1 MTNLQKLKENRKKIQ
16 NATQNIRSFV
26 ENIIDEASFVETDA
40 FLSSNSFF
48 DGVEALGEGVLT
60 GTASIGGR
68 SVAVIAENSD
78 VLGGSMSRAHA
89 DKILKLIGIAI
100 ERNLPVIS
108 VLDSTGARIA
118 EGVSVLEGYADV
130 ISAAMDLN
138 RCVPHIAVI
147 KGNAVGLNGIF
158 AETADFVFMS
168 NDGVISLNPPKSVI
182 SRANEN
188 ASATEL
194 LGSSALSENGL
205 AVTATYDDYE
215 ELRRKMSFLLDYF
228 TTVIVENNDSP
239 NRTLAALNKN
249 HPVDTVLNTLVDK
262 GSVVEFYSGYE
273 KGVFTGLA
281 TINGVVAGVVA
292 TNYNGESEKISV
304 NQVKKLTK
312 FIKLT
317 SSFEIPLVTI
327 LDSEGFDS
335 CLKCEQ
341 KGIVNEIA
349 ELIRAVNDDDN
360 HKICVI
366 TGKAVGAAYVALASK
381 GMGFHTFA
389 LPDAYVSPVTSCMA
403 VDVLE
408 DSKEYASASDPI
420 KLKEKLVK
428 KYEEDFAN
436 PFIALKEG
444 YVDDVIEPA
453 LVRPYVANVLLTMF
467 EEK

>member
-40 FLSSNSFF
+40 FFSSKSFF

-68 SVAVIAENSD
+68 SVAIIAENSD

-100 ERNLPVIS
+100 DRNLPVIS
-108 VLDSTGARIA
+108 ISDSTGARIA

-138 RCVPHIAVI
+138 RYVPHIAII
-147 KGNAVGLNGIF
+147 KGNAVGLGAIF
-158 AETADFVFMS
+158 AETADFAFMS
-168 NDGVISLNPPKSVI
+168 KDGVVSLNPPKCVI
-182 SRANEN
+182 SGANEN
-188 ASATEL
+188 LPAPEL
-194 LGSSALSENGL
+194 LGSAALSENGL
-205 AVTATYDDYE
+205 AVTATYEDFE
-215 ELRRKMSFLLDYF
+215 QLRRKTVFLLDYF
-228 TTVIVENNDSP
+228 TTIIVENNDSP
-239 NRTLAALNKN
+239 NRTLASLNKN
-249 HPVDTVLNTLVDK
+249 HPVNAVVETLVDK
-262 GSVVEFYSGYE
+262 GSVVEFYPNYE

-281 TINGVVAGVVA
+281 TINGVVSGIVA
-292 TNYNGESEKISV
+292 TNYNGESERISK
-304 NQVKKLTK
+304 NQVGKITK
-312 FIKLT
+312 FVKLI
-317 SSFEIPLVTI
+317 SSFEIPLVTV
-327 LDSEGFDS
+327 LDAEGFDT

-341 KGIVNEIA
+341 KGVVNEVL
-349 ELIRAVNDDDN
+349 ELIRAINDDDN
-360 HKICVI
+360 HKIAII

-389 LPDAYVSPVTSCMA
+389 FPDAYVSPVTSSVA

-408 DSKEYASASDPI
+408 DSKEYATASDPI
-420 KLKEKLVK
+420 ELKEKLIK

-453 LVRPYVANVLLTMF
+453 LVRPYVSNVLLTIF

>member
-40 FLSSNSFF
+40 FLSSKSFF

-60 GTASIGGR
+60 GTASVGGR
-68 SVAVIAENSD
+68 SVAIIAENSD

-100 ERNLPVIS
+100 DRNLPVIS
-108 VLDSTGARIA
+108 ISDSTGARIA

-138 RCVPHIAVI
+138 RYVPHIAII
-147 KGNAVGLNGIF
+147 KGNAVGLGAIF

-168 NDGVISLNPPKSVI
+168 KDGVVSINPPKCVLSG
-182 SRANEN
+182 ANEN
-188 ASATEL
+188 LPAQEL
-194 LGSSALSENGL
+194 LGSAALSENGL
-205 AVTATYDDYE
+205 AVTATYEDFE
-215 ELRRKMSFLLDYF
+215 QLRRKTAFLLDYF
-228 TTVIVENNDSP
+228 TTIIVENNDSP

-249 HPVDTVLNTLVDK
+249 HPVNAVVETLVDK
-262 GSVVEFYSGYE
+262 GSVVEFYPNYE

-281 TINGVVAGVVA
+281 TINGVVSGIVA
-292 TNYNGESEKISV
+292 TNYNGESERISK
-304 NQVKKLTK
+304 NQVGKITK
-312 FIKLT
+312 FVKLI
-317 SSFEIPLVTI
+317 SSFEIPLVTV
-327 LDSEGFDS
+327 LDAEGFNT

-341 KGIVNEIA
+341 KGVVNEVL
-349 ELIRAVNDDDN
+349 ELIRAINDDDN
-360 HKICVI
+360 HKISII

-389 LPDAYVSPVTSCMA
+389 FPDAYVSPVTSSVA

-420 KLKEKLVK
+420 ELKEKLIK

-453 LVRPYVANVLLTMF
+453 LVRPYVSNVLLTIF